1 MLLWLLLLL
10 TPKLVSKAVAL
21 SWRRRYS
28 SQMCILSARHCG
40 YIPTS
45 DALLKACR
53 TFTLTLCLPVHSSA
67 GLVFPLLVPYSC
79 HGCLHILRLRHRQ
92 LCCVGTTPFSYFKRS
107 DRNRQIQ
114 TVIVVVLLAMDF
126 WNCRVRVF
134 ATCQFII
141 TFDAPL
147 CKECR
152 WSDVSRPPIL
162 EPGSCSSGSPHVHP
176 PTCFSG

>member
-10 TPKLVSKAVAL
+10 TPKPVSKAVAL

-28 SQMCILSARHCG
+28 SQTCSSSARHCG
-40 YIPTS
+40 YITTS
-45 DALLKACR
+45 YALPKALWNL
-53 TFTLTLCLPVHSSA
+53 TLTLCLSVHSSA
-67 GLVFPLLVPYSC
+67 RLVFPLLVPYSC
-79 HGCLHILRLRHRQ
+79 HGCLLILRFRHKG
-92 LCCVGTTPFSYFKRS
+92 LCRVGMTPFSYFKRAG
-107 DRNRQIQ
+107 RNSQIQ